1 VNGKKIL
8 IGITGG
14 IAAYKA
20 ADVVRRLV
28 KAGARTRVVMTEA
41 SARFVTPLTFE
52 ALSGHRVIHEMF
64 HEGTRP
70 MDHIAW
76 GQDADLVIIAPATAD
91 IIGKMAHGIADDF
104 LSTCILA
111 ATAQIMICPSM
122 NSEMFMNPAVQ
133 HNLAQLKE
141 RGIFVMEPG
150 AGDLACGREGPGRLP
165 EPEQIV
171 EQARTILSRKDLSGR
186 KILVTAGPTVEPIDP
201 VRFITNRSSGRMG
214 HALARAAVRRGATVI
229 LVSGPT
235 PLPPPSGLTY
245 LPVRTAQE
253 MKDTVFQN
261 LDGCDMIIKAAA
273 VSDYRPASAA
283 VQKIKKGAER
293 VSLELI
299 RTPDILAELGSQ
311 KAESGFVLVGFAAE
325 TQDLMANAQKKL
337 WSKHLDMIVAN
348 DVSQEDAGFET
359 DTNRVKLIYQDG
371 SVDNLQL
378 MTKDQVADLVL
389 DKAKGLK
396 DG

>member
-1 VNGKKIL
+1 
-8 IGITGG
+8 
-14 IAAYKA
+14 
-20 ADVVRRLV
+20 
-28 KAGARTRVVMTEA
+28 
-41 SARFVTPLTFE
+41 
-52 ALSGHRVIHEMF
+52 
-64 HEGTRP
+64 
-70 MDHIAW
+70 
-76 GQDADLVIIAPATAD
+76 
-91 IIGKMAHGIADDF
+91 
-104 LSTCILA
+104 
-111 ATAQIMICPSM
+111 
-122 NSEMFMNPAVQ
+122 MFMNPAVQ

-141 RGIFVMEPG
+141 RGIFVMEPD
-150 AGDLACGREGPGRLP
+150 AGDLACGSKGPGRLP

-171 EQARTILSRKDLSGR
+171 EQARMILSRKDLSGR

-235 PLPPPSGLTY
+235 PLSPPSGLTY
-245 LPVRTAQE
+245 LPVKTAQE

-283 VQKIKKGAER
+283 VHKIKKGAER

-337 WSKHLDMIVAN
+337 WAKHLDMVVAN
-348 DVSQEDAGFET
+348 DVSQTDAGFET
-359 DTNRVKLIYQDG
+359 DTNRVKFIYQDG
-371 SVDNLQL
+371 SVDDIQL

-389 DKAKGLK
+389 DKAKGMK